1 MTFVIGFF
9 VMYLSG
15 IELRSAAG
23 AYARVSAAGCT
34 LPRLTTEGWET
45 AVFLAVQIVW
55 CYDICHRVFR
65 YVPKRNRV
73 A

>member
-45 AVFLAVQIVW
+45 AAFLTVQ
-55 CYDICHRVFR
+55 F
-65 YVPKRNRV
+65 
-73 A
+73 